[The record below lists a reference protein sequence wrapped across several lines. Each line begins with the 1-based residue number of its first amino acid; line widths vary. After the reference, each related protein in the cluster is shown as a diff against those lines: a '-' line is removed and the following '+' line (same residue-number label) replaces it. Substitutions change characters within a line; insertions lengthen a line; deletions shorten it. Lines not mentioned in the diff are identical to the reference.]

1 MLNKYQTGAACLAAK
16 GITMKK
22 AIITGH
28 SKGLGAGITAALLAE
43 QYKIL
48 GLSRSA
54 LPDFESGLEQVA
66 LDLGSVDALAGWLDG
81 GQMERFLEGTD
92 SALLIN
98 NAGIV
103 EPIAPLGRQGA
114 AAIARAVTVNI
125 SAALMLADAFA
136 AASTNIADRR
146 IIHISSGAGRN
157 AYSGWSVYC
166 ATKAALD
173 QHANGVRE
181 DSLPGL
187 KIESLAPGVI
197 DTDMQS
203 TIRATSEEDF
213 ALRSRFVE
221 LKTSGALASPEEVG
235 SKIVTHITGQTFGA
249 KTVSDI
255 RAF

>member
-1 MLNKYQTGAACLAAK
+1 M
-16 GITMKK
+16 
-22 AIITGH
+22 
-28 SKGLGAGITAALLAE
+28 
-43 QYKIL
+43 
-48 GLSRSA
+48 
-54 LPDFESGLEQVA
+54 
-66 LDLGSVDALAGWLDG
+66 
-81 GQMERFLEGTD
+81 
-92 SALLIN
+92 LIN

-125 SAALMLADAFA
+125 SAALILANAFA

-173 QHANGVRE
+173 HHANGVRE

-203 TIRATSEEDF
+203 SIRATSEEDF
-213 ALRSRFVE
+213 TLRSRFVE

-235 SKIVTHITGQTFGA
+235 SKSSPILPGKPSAPKLYRIFEPSENTGASAVNAPRRTSL
-249 KTVSDI
+249 KNRV
-255 RAF
+255 RNYH